1 MIQFAA
7 PIERARALVHRFD
20 QKATVFHRL
29 FLLAATM
36 TAPLATLAG
45 LYWTQ
50 VEAKR
55 DLAGRE
61 RAAIAEAN
69 RIWTGVLAGAQDLT
83 ACAGNAPAMAPD
95 ACANF
100 TSTAMNQ
107 SRLAQAASQ
116 TKRLLDPALHA
127 SGTTNIVLLRA
138 LEALESD
145 AELMRELARPRA
157 AAMRGAIEA
166 ETAHLQIALNRLTS
180 AAGAR
185 TNDRDLLRA
194 FGEIEKYAA
203 RYSTS
208 ARNLANGQRVSQAD
222 FELFSR
228 DRDDLLAAVDRVWAR
243 ASQNLVADLERRDA
257 ELDNRVAVG
266 LLSAILVLMI
276 AAAVMAA
283 IGRSIV
289 DPQKRL
295 VAAMR
300 SICEGD
306 LRVRVPFRGYENE
319 AGEIS
324 RAVEIFRAAMID
336 RQMLAEHLELER
348 SQLERKVEERT
359 REVADAAARAEH
371 NARQLAVALSTANA
385 GVWGIDL
392 ENGRQWL
399 SPEAEAICG
408 FAPSAGRFSD
418 GPWGA
423 IAPED
428 RVSAAQV
435 RERFFNGVD
444 QRVDFDFRIRRPEG
458 AIRWIRATMERIDS
472 NVALGLLVDVTERK
486 QQELRLQAASLAA
499 EAANR
504 AKSEFLAMMSH
515 EIRTPL
521 NGMLGMGAA
530 LEATPLSARQREMV
544 AVINQ
549 SGDVLLTLLKD
560 VLDLSKIE
568 AGSMALES
576 APFDP
581 AGCVR
586 TVAALFG
593 ESARAKGLEMRV
605 SIAPDVGPLVTG
617 DPLRVRQ
624 ILQNLVSNAVKF
636 TDAGH
641 IEMRLIANTGPL
653 GAPSLR
659 FEVEDT
665 GCGLSTDQLNRVFE
679 RFTQAEASITRRF
692 GGTGLGL
699 SICRNLA
706 NLMGGDVGV
715 ASAPGQGS
723 TFWFEAPFE
732 PARTAAP
739 ASPVEDIAAIETDL
753 IRILAADDNEVN
765 RLVLQTLL
773 EQIGAQAEFVAN
785 GAQAVEAAATRA
797 FDVILMDIHMPV
809 MDGIEATRRIRASG
823 GPNASAPIVA
833 LTADAMPAHVEVYRT
848 AGMNDVVPKPV
859 KPGPLLSAILR
870 AAEAAVES
878 GANVGQAAA

>member
-1 MIQFAA
+1 MIHIAA
-7 PIERARALVHRFD
+7 PFERARALVHRFD

-29 FLLAATM
+29 FLLAAMM

-50 VEAKR
+50 VQSER
-55 DLAGRE
+55 DLIGRE
-61 RAAIAEAN
+61 RAAILEAD
-69 RIWTGVLAGAQDLT
+69 RVWSDVLAGAQDL
-83 ACAGNAPAMAPD
+83 ADCAGGDIAAAPPRCED
-95 ACANF
+95 F
-100 TSTAMNQ
+100 TSAATDQ
-107 SRLAQAASQ
+107 RRLALAASQ
-116 TKRLLDPALHA
+116 ARRLLDPPLRT
-127 SGTTNIVLLRA
+127 SGATNIVLLLA
-138 LEALESD
+138 LEALAAD
-145 AELMRELARPRA
+145 AELSRVLAQPDA
-157 AAMRGAIEA
+157 AAARGAIDAEA
-166 ETAHLQIALNRLTS
+166 AHVQTALDRLIA
-180 AAGAR
+180 AADAKK
-185 TNDRDLLRA
+185 NDRDLRRA
-194 FGEIEKYAA
+194 FKDIERYAA
-203 RYSTS
+203 RYSAT
-208 ARNLANGQRVSQAD
+208 ARDLANAQRISPAD
-222 FELFSR
+222 FTVFLR
-228 DRDDLLAAVDRVWAR
+228 DRDDLLSAVDRVWTR
-243 ASQNLVADLERRDA
+243 ASQILIADLDRRGDG
-257 ELDNRVAVG
+257 LDRRVAFG
-266 LLSAILVLMI
+266 LASALLALAI
-276 AAAVMAA
+276 AAAFMAA

-289 DPQKRL
+289 NPQKQL
-295 VAAMR
+295 VGAMK

-324 RAVEIFRAAMID
+324 RAVEIFRGAMID

-359 REVADAAARAEH
+359 REVGDAAARAEH
-371 NARQLAVALSTANA
+371 NARQLAMALSTANA

-392 ENGRQWL
+392 ATGRHWFSQ
-399 SPEAEAICG
+399 EAEAICG
-408 FAPSAGRFSD
+408 FGPSTSGFAE
-418 GPWGA
+418 GPWSA

-428 RVSAAQV
+428 RANAAQV
-435 RERFFNGVD
+435 RERFLSGVD
-444 QRVDFDFRIRRPEG
+444 HRVDFDFRIRRSDG

-472 NVALGLLVDVTERK
+472 NAALGLLVDVTERK

-568 AGSMALES
+568 AGSMAIES
-576 APFDP
+576 TPFDP

-605 SIAPDVGPLVTG
+605 SVAQDVAPLVTG

-641 IEMRLIANTGPL
+641 IEIRLVANTGPL

-723 TFWFEAPFE
+723 MFWFEAPFE

-739 ASPVEDIAAIETDL
+739 AAPVEDIAAIETDL

-823 GPNASAPIVA
+823 GPNASAPIIA

-870 AAEAAVES
+870 AAEASAES